1 MSLRLYADDT
11 TGYYSDASPT
21 VLQFVVNSELSLL
34 SSWFDQNHLLVNNDK
49 TQELLLGPC
58 SYKYDIVPN
67 GIKVGTEE
75 SMNWILGVTLDK
87 MLTFRDHILGQLKK
101 AYAKFAA
108 LRRIRRFVPAK
119 VMISFYNSFVLPHLE
134 YCSPLIF
141 GVGKVRALSSRGR

>member
-1 MSLRLYADDT
+1 MGKWSINVCMYVCMYDT

-75 SMNWILGVTLDK
+75 SMN
-87 MLTFRDHILGQLKK
+87 
-101 AYAKFAA
+101 
-108 LRRIRRFVPAK
+108 
-119 VMISFYNSFVLPHLE
+119 
-134 YCSPLIF
+134 
-141 GVGKVRALSSRGR
+141 

>member
-1 MSLRLYADDT
+1 MNFFVPPMSLRLYADDT

-58 SYKYDIVPN
+58 SY
-67 GIKVGTEE
+67 
-75 SMNWILGVTLDK
+75 
-87 MLTFRDHILGQLKK
+87 
-101 AYAKFAA
+101 
-108 LRRIRRFVPAK
+108 
-119 VMISFYNSFVLPHLE
+119 NSFVLPHLE
-134 YCSPLIF
+134 YCSPLLF